1 MTQKLF
7 IEDPYLQTFS
17 STIVEHIWID
27 EKPAVILD
35 RTGFYPTSGGQPHD
49 TGWLNDVAVVDVI
62 EDEHQRIV
70 HLLEKPIDE
79 TSVKG
84 RIDWPRRFDHMQQHT
99 GQHIMSQAFMKI
111 CQAETIAFHLGEKS
125 STIDVSKP
133 NLTLETVAA
142 VENLTNQI
150 IFENREVRAHF
161 VAPNEIDRFPVR
173 KPPTVKADIRV
184 IEIGDFD
191 YSPCGGTHCRH
202 TGEVGIFKVS
212 RFENYKGGSR
222 IHFLCG
228 QRALKDYQHA
238 GKILKKLSE
247 TLSSNVS
254 DLPLNVE
261 KLKEDAKR
269 LHLENNN
276 LKKRLLEF
284 EAQTL
289 TTGCEKREKIRV
301 LTKIFQDR
309 HPKELQILASKI
321 LASSPN
327 TVILFGAKEAREA
340 TLLFACSDNLTYD
353 MGELMQTACP
363 VIEGR
368 GGGRPRL
375 AQGGGARADKIEE
388 ALQCAQAA
396 LFDGHE

>member
-7 IEDPYLQTFS
+7 IEDPYLKTFS

-27 EKPAVILD
+27 DKPAVILEQ
-35 RTGFYPTSGGQPHD
+35 TGFYPTSGGQPHD
-49 TGWLNDVAVVDVI
+49 TGRLNDIAVVDVI
-62 EDEHQRIV
+62 EDERHRIV
-70 HLLEKPIDE
+70 HLLEKPLDE
-79 TSVKG
+79 TNVKG

-111 CQAETIAFHLGEKS
+111 CEAETMAFHLGEKS
-125 STIDVSKP
+125 STIDVNKA
-133 NLTLETVAA
+133 NLMFETMVA
-142 VENLTNQI
+142 VENLTNHI

-161 VAPNEIDRFPVR
+161 VGLNEIDRFPVR
-173 KPPTVKADIRV
+173 KPPTVNEDIRV
-184 IEIGDFD
+184 IEVGDFD
-191 YSPCGGTHCRH
+191 YSPCGGTHCRQ
-202 TGEVGIFKVS
+202 TGEVGIFKVR
-212 RFENYKGGSR
+212 RFENYKSGSR

-261 KLKEDAKR
+261 KLKEDAKL

-276 LKKRLLEF
+276 FKKKLLEF

-289 TTGCEKREKIRV
+289 TAECEKRGKIRL
-301 LTKIFQDR
+301 LTKVFQDR
-309 HPKELQILASKI
+309 HPKELQLLVSKI

-327 TVILFGAKEAREA
+327 TIILFGGKEAGKA
-340 TLLFACSDNLTYD
+340 TLLFACSDKLTHN
-353 MGELMQTACP
+353 MGELMQTACT

-368 GGGRPRL
+368 GGGRPHL
-375 AQGGGARADKIEE
+375 AQGGGSQVERLEE
-388 ALQCAQAA
+388 ALHCAQAA
-396 LFDGHE
+396 LFDEH

>member
-1 MTQKLF
+1 MTQRLF

-17 STIVEHIWID
+17 STIAEHTRID
-27 EKPAVILD
+27 KNPAVILEQ
-35 RTGFYPTSGGQPHD
+35 TGFYPTSGGQPHD
-49 TGWLNDVAVVDVI
+49 TGRLNDVAVVDVI
-62 EDEHQRIV
+62 EDERHRIV
-70 HLLEKPIDE
+70 HLLEKPMDVTNVE
-79 TSVKG
+79 G

-99 GQHIMSQAFMKI
+99 GQHIMSQAFIKT
-111 CQAETIAFHLGEKS
+111 CEAETIGFHLGEKS
-125 STIDVSKP
+125 STIDVNRSNLKP
-133 NLTLETVAA
+133 QTVVA

-161 VAPNEIDRFPVR
+161 VSPNEIDRFPVR
-173 KPPTVKADIRV
+173 KPPTVKEDIRV
-184 IEIGDFD
+184 IEVDDFD

-202 TGEVGIFKVS
+202 TGEVGIFKVR

-228 QRALKDYQHA
+228 QRALQDYQHA
-238 GKILKKLSE
+238 GKILQKLSE
-247 TLSSNVS
+247 ALSSNVS

-261 KLKEDAKR
+261 RLKEDAKL

-276 LKKRLLEF
+276 FKKRLLEF

-289 TTGCEKREKIRV
+289 AAACEKRGKIRV

-309 HPKELQILASKI
+309 HPKELQLLASKI
-321 LASSPN
+321 LASSPK
-327 TVILFGAKEAREA
+327 TIIFFGGKEAGKA
-340 TLLFACSDNLTYD
+340 TLLFACSDKLTYN

-368 GGGRPRL
+368 GGGRPHL

-396 LFDGHE
+396 LFDEY